1 VPVRFC
7 RAAQPVGDFV
17 LVASFVLFKN
27 TISNLTRIRQ
37 VAEVLLRYGFED
49 VVTNTPLRRL
59 VSQKRRVRWLE
70 NDERPVFET
79 TRWERIR
86 LIIEELGPTF
96 IKLAQALSN
105 RADLLP
111 EALIDEFEKLQS
123 NVPPFP
129 VEEARQL
136 IEQELGRPLAE
147 VFTEFDDVPIGSA
160 SIGQVHRA
168 RLRSGEEVVVKVQRP
183 GVRDKV
189 EGDLRLLHELV
200 RLTAGFLRNQGLS
213 NPQDVVDAFERSM
226 TKELDY
232 TSEARAMEQMR
243 KLYEHYTTFYIPK
256 VYRELNTSK
265 VLVIEFVNG
274 CKITDKEQLLAW
286 HLSPETV
293 AETGMDI
300 YLTQIF
306 EFGFFHADP
315 HPGNVLVRPD
325 GTLVLIDFGMVGK
338 LTKQQ
343 KYAFAGVFIGMAR
356 QDARSMAL
364 NFRRLALS
372 SDIPDMRAF
381 EADLSLLIED
391 FAVLDV
397 QDMSMSDLADSL
409 QGVIYRYKLQ
419 VPGAVFLILRA
430 LVILEGI
437 GKVLHPRFN
446 TFEFVRPYGAKIIRE
461 QYSAEN
467 ILSEAEY
474 TGTQLLALLQTLPID
489 LRQIMR
495 KVSKGELR
503 VKVELSGYTSLLRK
517 ADQLVTRTILALL
530 SLGST
535 MFAGLSLLGHYS
547 PEMPYYRGL
556 PVITWYSL
564 GFTAFLIL
572 LLTLPRRPVRGE

>member
-1 VPVRFC
+1 M
-7 RAAQPVGDFV
+7 
-17 LVASFVLFKN
+17 LFKN
-27 TISNLTRIRQ
+27 TISNLARLRQ

-49 VVTNTPLRRL
+49 AVTNTALRRL
-59 VSQKRRVRWLE
+59 VSQQRRLRWRE
-70 NDERPVFET
+70 STDRPVFET

-111 EALIDEFEKLQS
+111 QALIDEFEKLQS

-129 VEEARQL
+129 TEEARQ
-136 IEQELGRPLAE
+136 IVTAELGRPLEE
-147 VFTEFDDVPIGSA
+147 VFAEFEDVPIGSA

-168 RLRSGEEVVVKVQRP
+168 RLHTGEEVVVKVQRP
-183 GVRDKV
+183 DVRDKV
-189 EGDLRLLHELV
+189 ESDLRLLHELV
-200 RLTAGFLRNQGLS
+200 RLTGGFLRKQGLA

-232 TSEARAMEQMR
+232 TSEARSMEQLR
-243 KLYEHYTTFYIPK
+243 KLYENYSTFYIPK
-256 VYRELNTSK
+256 PYRELSTAK
-265 VLVIEFVNG
+265 ILVIEFVNG

-286 HLSPETV
+286 GLSPETV

-364 NFRRLALS
+364 NFRRLAIS

-381 EADLSLLIED
+381 EADLNGLIEE
-391 FAVLDV
+391 FALLDV
-397 QDMSMSDLADSL
+397 QEMRMSDLADAL
-409 QGVIYRYKLQ
+409 QGIIYQYKLQ

-437 GKVLHPRFN
+437 GRVLHPSFN
-446 TFEFVRPYGAKIIRE
+446 TFEFVRPYGARILKE
-461 QYSAEN
+461 QYSPDN
-467 ILSEAEY
+467 LLSEAEY

-517 ADQLVTRTILALL
+517 ADQLVGRTIMALL
-530 SLGST
+530 LLGT
-535 MFAGLSLLGHYS
+535 LLFAGLSLLGHY
-547 PEMPYYRGL
+547 PPTMPYYQGL
-556 PVITWYSL
+556 PAITWYSL
-564 GFTAFLIL
+564 GAVAFLLL
-572 LLTLPRRPVRGE
+572 LLTLPRRASRRE

>member
-1 VPVRFC
+1 M
-7 RAAQPVGDFV
+7 
-17 LVASFVLFKN
+17 LFKN
-27 TISNLTRIRQ
+27 TLSNLTRIRQ

-59 VSQKRRVRWLE
+59 VSQKRRLRWLE
-70 NDERPVFET
+70 EDERPVFET

-136 IEQELGRPLAE
+136 IEQELGCPLAE
-147 VFTEFDDVPIGSA
+147 VFTAFDDVPIGSA

-168 RLRSGEEVVVKVQRP
+168 RLLSGEEVVVKVQRP

-200 RLTAGFLRNQGLS
+200 RLTGGFLRNQGLA

-232 TSEARAMEQMR
+232 TSEAQAMEQLR
-243 KLYEHYTTFYIPK
+243 KLYASYITFYIPK
-256 VYRELNTSK
+256 PYRELSTSK
-265 VLVIEFVNG
+265 ILVIEFVEG
-274 CKITDKEQLLAW
+274 CKITDKAQLLAW
-286 HLSPETV
+286 NLSPEVV

-397 QDMSMSDLADSL
+397 KDMSMSDLADSL
-409 QGVIYRYKLQ
+409 QGIIYRYKLQ

-437 GKVLHPRFN
+437 GKVLHPNFN

-461 QYSAEN
+461 QYSPEN

-495 KVSKGELR
+495 KISKGDLR
-503 VKVELSGYTSLLRK
+503 VKVELSGYSSFLRK
-517 ADQLVTRTILALL
+517 VDQLVGQTILALL
-530 SLGST
+530 ALGSIV
-535 MFAGLSLLGHYS
+535 FSGLSLLGHYA

-564 GFTAFLIL
+564 GFSAFLIL
-572 LLTLPRRPVRGE
+572 LLTVPRRPTRE

>member
-1 VPVRFC
+1 
-7 RAAQPVGDFV
+7 
-17 LVASFVLFKN
+17 VLFKN
-27 TISNLTRIRQ
+27 TLSNLTRIRQ

-59 VSQKRRVRWLE
+59 VSQKRRLRWLE
-70 NDERPVFET
+70 EDERPVFET

-168 RLRSGEEVVVKVQRP
+168 RLLSGEEVVVKVQRP

-200 RLTAGFLRNQGLS
+200 RLTGGFLRNQGLA

-232 TSEARAMEQMR
+232 NSEAQAMEQLR
-243 KLYEHYTTFYIPK
+243 KLYASYSTFYIPK
-256 VYRELNTSK
+256 PYRELSTSK
-265 VLVIEFVNG
+265 ILVIEFVNG
-274 CKITDKEQLLAW
+274 CKITDKTQLLAW
-286 HLSPETV
+286 GLSPEQV

-372 SDIPDMRAF
+372 SDIPDMRTF

-397 QDMSMSDLADSL
+397 KDMSMSDLADSL
-409 QGVIYRYKLQ
+409 QGIIYRYKLQ

-437 GKVLHPRFN
+437 GKVLHPNFN

-461 QYSAEN
+461 QYSPEN

-495 KVSKGELR
+495 KISKGDLR
-503 VKVELSGYTSLLRK
+503 VKVELSGYTSFLRK
-517 ADQLVTRTILALL
+517 VDQLVGQTILALL
-530 SLGST
+530 ALGSIV
-535 MFAGLSLLGHYS
+535 FSGLSLLGHYA

-564 GFTAFLIL
+564 GFSAFLIL
-572 LLTLPRRPVRGE
+572 LLTVPRRPTRE

>member
-1 VPVRFC
+1 M
-7 RAAQPVGDFV
+7 
-17 LVASFVLFKN
+17 LFKN

-49 VVTNTPLRRL
+49 VVTTTPLRRL
-59 VSQKRRVRWLE
+59 VSQKRRLRWLE

-111 EALIDEFEKLQS
+111 QALIDELEKLQS

-129 VEEARQL
+129 TPEARA
-136 IEQELGRPLAE
+136 IVEAELGRPLAE
-147 VFTEFDDVPIGSA
+147 VFEEFEDVPIGSA

-183 GVRDKV
+183 GAREKV

-200 RLTAGFLRNQGLS
+200 RLTAGFLRGQGLA
-213 NPQDVVDAFERSM
+213 NPQDVVEAFERSM

-232 TSEARAMEQMR
+232 TSEARAMEQLR
-243 KLYEHYTTFYIPK
+243 KLYEDYASFYIPK
-256 VYRELNTSK
+256 PYRELSTGK
-265 VLVIEFVNG
+265 ILVIEFVNG
-274 CKITDKEQLLAW
+274 CKITDKAQLLAW
-286 HLSPETV
+286 GLRPATV

-343 KYAFAGVFIGMAR
+343 KYAFAGVFISMAR
-356 QDARSMAL
+356 QDARSMAV
-364 NFRRLALS
+364 NFRRLAIS

-381 EADLSLLIED
+381 EADLGQLIED

-409 QGVIYRYKLQ
+409 QDIIYQYKLQ

-437 GKVLHPRFN
+437 GKVLHPHFN
-446 TFEFVRPYGAKIIRE
+446 TFEFVRPYGAKILKE
-461 QYSAEN
+461 QYSPEN
-467 ILSEAEY
+467 ILNEAEY
-474 TGTQLLALLQTLPID
+474 TGTQLLALLQTLPTD
-489 LRQIMR
+489 LRQITR
-495 KVSKGELR
+495 KISKGELR
-503 VKVELSGYTSLLRK
+503 VKVELSGYASLLRK
-517 ADQLVTRTILALL
+517 ADQLVGRTVLALL
-530 SLGST
+530 AVGTLL
-535 MFAGLSLLGHYS
+535 FAGLSLLGRY
-547 PEMPYYRGL
+547 PPQMPYFRGL
-556 PVITWYSL
+556 PVVTWYGL
-564 GFTAFLIL
+564 GATAFLLL
-572 LLTLPRRPVRGE
+572 LLTLPRRTRRE

>member
-1 VPVRFC
+1 M
-7 RAAQPVGDFV
+7 
-17 LVASFVLFKN
+17 
-27 TISNLTRIRQ
+27 
-37 VAEVLLRYGFED
+37 RYGFED
-49 VVTNTPLRRL
+49 VVTTTPLRRL
-59 VSQKRRVRWLE
+59 VSQKRRLRWLE
-70 NDERPVFET
+70 NDDRAVFQT

-111 EALIDEFEKLQS
+111 QALIDEFEKLQS

-129 VEEARQL
+129 TVEARA
-136 IEQELGRPLAE
+136 IVEAELGRPLTE
-147 VFTEFDDVPIGSA
+147 VFSEFEDVPIGSA

-168 RLRSGEEVVVKVQRP
+168 RLLSGEEVVVKVQRP

-200 RLTAGFLRNQGLS
+200 RLTATFLRGQGLA
-213 NPQDVVDAFERSM
+213 NPQGVVDAFERSM

-232 TSEARAMEQMR
+232 TSEARAMEQLR
-243 KLYEHYTTFYIPK
+243 KLYEDYTTFYIPK
-256 VYRELNTSK
+256 PYRELSTSK
-265 VLVIEFVNG
+265 ILVIEFVNG
-274 CKITDKEQLLAW
+274 CKITDKAQLLVW
-286 HLSPETV
+286 GLSPETV

-338 LTKQQ
+338 LTRQQ
-343 KYAFAGVFIGMAR
+343 KYAFAGVFISMAR

-372 SDIPDMRAF
+372 SDIPNMRAF
-381 EADLSLLIED
+381 EADLGQLIED

-397 QDMSMSDLADSL
+397 QDMSMGDLADSL
-409 QGVIYRYKLQ
+409 QGIIYQYKLQ

-437 GKVLHPRFN
+437 GKVLHPHFN
-446 TFEFVRPYGAKIIRE
+446 TFEFVRPYGAKILKE
-461 QYSAEN
+461 QYSPEN
-467 ILSEAEY
+467 ILNEAEY
-474 TGTQLLALLQTLPID
+474 TGTQLLALLQTLPTD
-489 LRQIMR
+489 LRQITR
-495 KVSKGELR
+495 KISKGELR

-517 ADQLVTRTILALL
+517 ADQLVSRTVLALL
-530 SLGST
+530 AVGTLL
-535 MFAGLSLLGHYS
+535 FAGLSLLGRY
-547 PEMPYYRGL
+547 PPQMPYFRGL
-556 PVITWYSL
+556 PLVTWYSL
-564 GFTAFLIL
+564 GATAFLLL
-572 LLTLPRRPVRGE
+572 LLTLPRRTRRE

>member
-1 VPVRFC
+1 M
-7 RAAQPVGDFV
+7 
-17 LVASFVLFKN
+17 LFKN
-27 TISNLTRIRQ
+27 TISNLTRLRQ

-49 VVTNTPLRRL
+49 VVTSTPLRRL
-59 VSQKRRVRWLE
+59 VSQKRRLRWLE
-70 NDERPVFET
+70 NDDRSVFET

-111 EALIDEFEKLQS
+111 QALIDEFEKLQS

-129 VEEARQL
+129 TPEARA
-136 IEQELGRPLAE
+136 IVEAELGRPLPE
-147 VFTEFDDVPIGSA
+147 VFQEFEDVPIGSA

-168 RLRSGEEVVVKVQRP
+168 RLLSGEEVVVKVQRP
-183 GVRDKV
+183 GVREKV

-200 RLTAGFLRNQGLS
+200 RLTATFLRGQGLA

-232 TSEARAMEQMR
+232 TSEARAMEQLR
-243 KLYEHYTTFYIPK
+243 KLYEDYASFYIPRP
-256 VYRELNTSK
+256 YRELSTAK

-274 CKITDKEQLLAW
+274 CKITDKAQLLAW
-286 HLSPETV
+286 GLSPATV

-343 KYAFAGVFIGMAR
+343 KYAFAGVFISMAR
-356 QDARSMAL
+356 QDARSMAV

-381 EADLSLLIED
+381 EADLGQLIED

-397 QDMSMSDLADSL
+397 QDMSMRDLADSL
-409 QGVIYRYKLQ
+409 QGLIYQYKLQ

-437 GKVLHPRFN
+437 GKVLHPHFN
-446 TFEFVRPYGAKIIRE
+446 TFEFVRPYGARILKE

-467 ILSEAEY
+467 ILNEAEY
-474 TGTQLLALLQTLPID
+474 TGTQLLALLQTLPTD
-489 LRQIMR
+489 LRQITR
-495 KVSKGELR
+495 KISKGELR

-517 ADQLVTRTILALL
+517 ADQLVSRTVLALL
-530 SLGST
+530 AVGTLL
-535 MFAGLSLLGHYS
+535 FAGLSLLGRY
-547 PEMPYYRGL
+547 PPQMPYFRGL
-556 PVITWYSL
+556 PLVTWYGL
-564 GFTAFLIL
+564 GATAFLLL
-572 LLTLPRRPVRGE
+572 LLTLPRRTRRE

>member
-1 VPVRFC
+1 M
-7 RAAQPVGDFV
+7 
-17 LVASFVLFKN
+17 LFKN

-49 VVTNTPLRRL
+49 VVTTTPLRRL
-59 VSQKRRVRWLE
+59 VSQKRRLRWLE

-111 EALIDEFEKLQS
+111 QALIDELEKLQS

-129 VEEARQL
+129 TPEARA
-136 IEQELGRPLAE
+136 IVEAELGRPLAE
-147 VFTEFDDVPIGSA
+147 VFEEFEDVPIGSA

-183 GVRDKV
+183 GVREKV

-200 RLTAGFLRNQGLS
+200 RLTAGFLRGQGLA
-213 NPQDVVDAFERSM
+213 NPQDVVEAFERSM

-232 TSEARAMEQMR
+232 TSEARAMEQLR
-243 KLYEHYTTFYIPK
+243 KLYEDYASFYIPK
-256 VYRELNTSK
+256 PYRELSTGK
-265 VLVIEFVNG
+265 ILVIEFVNG
-274 CKITDKEQLLAW
+274 CKITDKAQLLAW
-286 HLSPETV
+286 GLRPATV

-343 KYAFAGVFIGMAR
+343 KYAFAGVFISMAR
-356 QDARSMAL
+356 QDARSMAV
-364 NFRRLALS
+364 NFRRLAIS

-381 EADLSLLIED
+381 EADLGQLIED

-409 QGVIYRYKLQ
+409 QDIIYQYKLQ

-437 GKVLHPRFN
+437 GKVLHPHFN
-446 TFEFVRPYGAKIIRE
+446 TFEFVRPYGAKILKE
-461 QYSAEN
+461 QYSPEN
-467 ILSEAEY
+467 ILNEAEY
-474 TGTQLLALLQTLPID
+474 TGTQLLALLQTLPTD
-489 LRQIMR
+489 LRQITR
-495 KVSKGELR
+495 KISKGELR
-503 VKVELSGYTSLLRK
+503 VKVELSGYASLLRK
-517 ADQLVTRTILALL
+517 ADQLVGRTVLALL
-530 SLGST
+530 AVGTLL
-535 MFAGLSLLGHYS
+535 FAGLSLLGRY
-547 PEMPYYRGL
+547 PPQMPYFRGL
-556 PVITWYSL
+556 PLVTWYGL
-564 GFTAFLIL
+564 GATAFLLL
-572 LLTLPRRPVRGE
+572 LLTLPRRTRRE

>member
-1 VPVRFC
+1 M
-7 RAAQPVGDFV
+7 
-17 LVASFVLFKN
+17 LFKN

-49 VVTNTPLRRL
+49 VVTTTPLRRL
-59 VSQKRRVRWLE
+59 VSQQRRLRWLE

-111 EALIDEFEKLQS
+111 QALIDEFEKLQS

-129 VEEARQL
+129 TPEARA
-136 IEQELGRPLAE
+136 IVAAELGRPLAE
-147 VFTEFDDVPIGSA
+147 VFDEFEDVPIGSA

-183 GVRDKV
+183 GVREKV
-189 EGDLRLLHELV
+189 EGDLRLLQELV
-200 RLTAGFLRNQGLS
+200 RLTAGFLRGQGLA
-213 NPQDVVDAFERSM
+213 NPQDVVETFERSM

-232 TSEARAMEQMR
+232 TSEARAMAQLR
-243 KLYEHYTTFYIPK
+243 KLYEDYTTFYIPQP
-256 VYRELNTSK
+256 YPELSTSK
-265 VLVIEFVNG
+265 ILVIEFVAG
-274 CKITDKEQLLAW
+274 CKITDKPQLLAW
-286 HLSPETV
+286 GLRPEAV
-293 AETGMDI
+293 AERGMDI

-343 KYAFAGVFIGMAR
+343 KYAFAGVFISMAR

-381 EADLSLLIED
+381 EADLSQLIED
-391 FAVLDV
+391 FVVLDV
-397 QDMSMSDLADSL
+397 QDMNMRDLADSL
-409 QGVIYRYKLQ
+409 QDIIYRYKLQ

-437 GKVLHPRFN
+437 GKVLHPHFN
-446 TFEFVRPYGAKIIRE
+446 TFEFVRPYGAKILKE
-461 QYSAEN
+461 QYSPEN
-467 ILSEAEY
+467 ILNEAEY
-474 TGTQLLALLQTLPID
+474 TGTQLLALLQTLPTD
-489 LRQIMR
+489 LRQITR
-495 KVSKGELR
+495 KISKGELR

-517 ADQLVTRTILALL
+517 ADQLVGRTVLALL
-530 SLGST
+530 TVGTLL
-535 MFAGLSLLGHYS
+535 FAGLSLLGRY
-547 PEMPYYRGL
+547 PPQMPYYRGL
-556 PVITWYSL
+556 PVVTWYSL
-564 GFTAFLIL
+564 GVTAFLLL
-572 LLTLPRRPVRGE
+572 LLTLPRRTRRE

>member
-1 VPVRFC
+1 M
-7 RAAQPVGDFV
+7 
-17 LVASFVLFKN
+17 LFKN

-49 VVTNTPLRRL
+49 VVTTTPLRRL
-59 VSQKRRVRWLE
+59 VSQKRRLRWLE

-111 EALIDEFEKLQS
+111 QALIDELEKLQS

-129 VEEARQL
+129 TPEARA
-136 IEQELGRPLAE
+136 IVEAELGRPLAE
-147 VFTEFDDVPIGSA
+147 VFEEFEDVPIGSA

-183 GVRDKV
+183 GVREKV

-200 RLTAGFLRNQGLS
+200 RLTAGFLRGQGLA
-213 NPQDVVDAFERSM
+213 NPQDVVEAFERSM

-232 TSEARAMEQMR
+232 TSEARAMEQLR
-243 KLYEHYTTFYIPK
+243 KLYEDYASFYIPK
-256 VYRELNTSK
+256 PYRELSTGK
-265 VLVIEFVNG
+265 ILVIEFVNG
-274 CKITDKEQLLAW
+274 CKITDKAQLLAW
-286 HLSPETV
+286 GLSPETV

-343 KYAFAGVFIGMAR
+343 KYAFAGVFISMAR
-356 QDARSMAL
+356 QDARSMAV
-364 NFRRLALS
+364 NFRRLAIS

-381 EADLSLLIED
+381 EADLGQLIED

-409 QGVIYRYKLQ
+409 QALIYQYKLQ

-437 GKVLHPRFN
+437 GKVLHPHFN
-446 TFEFVRPYGAKIIRE
+446 TFEFVRPYGAKILKE
-461 QYSAEN
+461 QYSPEN
-467 ILSEAEY
+467 ILNEAEY
-474 TGTQLLALLQTLPID
+474 TGTQLLALLQTLPTD
-489 LRQIMR
+489 LRQITR
-495 KVSKGELR
+495 KISKGELR
-503 VKVELSGYTSLLRK
+503 VKVELSGYASLLRK
-517 ADQLVTRTILALL
+517 ADQLVGRTVLALL
-530 SLGST
+530 AVGTLL
-535 MFAGLSLLGHYS
+535 FAGLSLLGRY
-547 PEMPYYRGL
+547 PPQMPYFRGL
-556 PVITWYSL
+556 PLVTWYSL
-564 GFTAFLIL
+564 GATAFLLL
-572 LLTLPRRPVRGE
+572 LLTLPRRTRRE

>member
-1 VPVRFC
+1 M
-7 RAAQPVGDFV
+7 
-17 LVASFVLFKN
+17 LFKN

-49 VVTNTPLRRL
+49 VVTTTPLRRL
-59 VSQKRRVRWLE
+59 VSQSRRLRWL
-70 NDERPVFET
+70 DADARPVFQT

-111 EALIDEFEKLQS
+111 QALIDEFEKLQS

-129 VEEARQL
+129 VADARLIIEA
-136 IEQELGRPLAE
+136 ELGCPLAE
-147 VFTEFDDVPIGSA
+147 VFVEFDDEPIGSA

-168 RLRSGEEVVVKVQRP
+168 RLPSGEEVVVKIQRP
-183 GVRDKV
+183 GVREKV

-200 RLTAGFLRNQGLS
+200 RLTATFLRGQGLA

-232 TSEARAMEQMR
+232 TSEARAMEQLR
-243 KLYEHYTTFYIPK
+243 KLYEDYTTFYIPK
-256 VYRELNTSK
+256 PYRELSTSK
-265 VLVIEFVNG
+265 ILVIEFVNG
-274 CKITDKEQLLAW
+274 CKITDKPQLLAW
-286 HLSPETV
+286 GLSPETV

-397 QDMSMSDLADSL
+397 KDMSMNDLADSL
-409 QGVIYRYKLQ
+409 QGIIYQYKLQ

-437 GKVLHPRFN
+437 GKVLHPNFN
-446 TFEFVRPYGAKIIRE
+446 TFEFVRPYGAKILRE
-461 QYSAEN
+461 QYSPEN

-495 KVSKGELR
+495 KISKGELR
-503 VKVELSGYTSLLRK
+503 VKVELSGYTSLLRM
-517 ADQLVTRTILALL
+517 ADRLVTRTILALL
-530 SLGST
+530 TLGT
-535 MFAGLSLLGHYS
+535 LLFAGLSLLGRYS
-547 PEMPYYRGL
+547 AAMPYFRGL

-564 GFTAFLIL
+564 GATAFLTL
-572 LLTLPRRPVRGE
+572 LLTLPRRARRE